1 MTQNLKLPICPKC
14 NDTKHVRKLGTIKLT
29 PGSARH
35 ECKNCKIKWGESG
48 ISDTDREPQR
58 KPNEYEINEALRD
71 YGFVEVQEKLCQQ
84 YGFVYGGIYLL
95 GYIDPDYPCSWCRN
109 GDAGTMFDGPCCIN
123 KSFEPT
129 PARLFGVYNDRLGL
143 PLKAE
148 DPYLLFNTGKH
159 QYYVYVNNRF
169 GWIIK

>member
-35 ECKNCKIKWGESG
+35 ECKNCKIQWGESG

-95 GYIDPDYPCSWCRN
+95 GYHDYQYHSMNHVGVFDDYSID
-109 GDAGTMFDGPCCIN
+109 

-129 PARLFGVYNDRLGL
+129 PSRLFGVYNDRLGL

-148 DPYLLFNTGKH
+148 NPYLLFNTGKH
-159 QYYVYVNNRF
+159 QYHVYVNNRF